1 MPTPWAMAADV
12 GPQGDWYLSLDAA
25 GWVMG
30 SRCPDTRGSIPHP
43 VDRVQGELGS
53 HGKVGVQSEGKPMVA
68 KKTCLKPRSCQGWGS
83 SRSLSSTPALHF
95 TGWKTEARELGNLVR
110 VTQRVR
116 QSRG

>member
-12 GPQGDWYLSLDAA
+12 GPQGDAA

-30 SRCPDTRGSIPHP
+30 SRCPDPRGSIPYP

-68 KKTCLKPRSCQGWGS
+68 KK
-83 SRSLSSTPALHF
+83 
-95 TGWKTEARELGNLVR
+95 
-110 VTQRVR
+110 
-116 QSRG
+116 